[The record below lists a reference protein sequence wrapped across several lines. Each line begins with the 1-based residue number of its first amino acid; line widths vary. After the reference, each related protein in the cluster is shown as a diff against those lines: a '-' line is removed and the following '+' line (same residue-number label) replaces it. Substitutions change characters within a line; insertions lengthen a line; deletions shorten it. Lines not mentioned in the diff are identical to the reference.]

1 MLSVETVRDGLS
13 NSTVQ
18 WTLAVVLPFTFY
30 RLYLTLWRPAFLSKA
45 PVAIPEDV
53 PVIGATRFWSARWKF
68 FKEWRAKKSSF
79 GFYVG
84 NNQVI
89 GVTGTAARQD
99 FFNSREL
106 SFDKGSVYRALSSG
120 RNRAD
125 NEINCSYKLLTGSEA
140 PASDGGHDF
149 SKHFTGTLTRML
161 KGGEF
166 IRSKLTRLPT

>member
-1 MLSVETVRDGLS
+1 MKMSSVETIRDGLS

-18 WTLAVVLPFTFY
+18 WTLAVVLPFTLY

-45 PVAIPEDV
+45 PAAISEGV
-53 PVIGATRFWSARWKF
+53 FVLGATRFWNARWDF
-68 FKEWRAKKSSF
+68 FKEWRAKKSNF

-84 NNQVI
+84 HNQVI

-106 SFDKGSVYRALSSG
+106 SFDKGLVHQDLFSS
-120 RNRAD
+120 RNGAD
-125 NEINCSYKLLTGSEA
+125 NCSYKLLTGSEA
-140 PASDGGHDF
+140 PPPEDGHDF
-149 SKHFTGTLTRML
+149 SKHFSGTITRML

-166 IRSKLTRLPT
+166 IRSELY